1 MTDVY
6 KDSLKKAETAAEQM
20 VIRLDHQREP
30 YKPKEK
36 PPKEPKPEEIP
47 KKNQLIEVPHRLDL
61 AYQGKIREEDLD
73 VDDPVHILVQKFRNG
88 EVDQADLGVDEKFV
102 IIRHMR
108 EVDGMTQDAVA
119 EEMGVTR
126 RTVINYC
133 NKIKKLKAQALADS
147 DIWEIGGDLYDKG
160 MKAMEDSISKGK
172 YKDFAY
178 ILTSLISTLQSMGV
192 IFKMPK
198 QSQVSQQIV
207 TEIQSKKGAEG
218 FREFQKLHDK
228 KEINLDNVLNELMGA
243 VREGKLDKKEVDKEN

>member
-1 MTDVY
+1 MKDDY
-6 KDSLKKAETAAEQM
+6 KDSLKKAETAAEHM

-36 PPKEPKPEEIP
+36 PPKEPKLEEKP
-47 KKNQLIEVPHRLDL
+47 KRNQLIEIPHRVDL
-61 AYQGKIREEDLD
+61 AYQGKIREDSLD
-73 VDDPVHILVQKFRNG
+73 VDDPVHILVEKFRKG

-102 IIRHMR
+102 IIRYMR
-108 EVDGMTQDAVA
+108 EVDGMTQDAIA

-133 NKIKKLKAQALADS
+133 NKIKKLKAQTLADS

-160 MKAMEDSISKGK
+160 VRAMEDAMSKGK
-172 YKDFAY
+172 YKEFAY
-178 ILTSLISTLQSMGV
+178 VMTSLISTLQSMGV

-207 TEIQSKKGAEG
+207 TEIRSKKGAEG
-218 FREFQKLHDK
+218 FRELQKLHDK

-243 VREGKLDKKEVDKEN
+243 VREGKLDKKDEEEN